1 LGIYIAAARK
11 KPPTIQSQRETWL
24 NLRKA
29 HQELGKTQLKAI
41 NPGIYRWLIRHD
53 RAWMNNH
60 LPENVIRSS
69 SSRSYVDWAARDEAL
84 VVRIERIARLLR
96 QRPGK
101 PVRVTRYAI
110 GREMGD
116 CTILSIA
123 LHKMPLTKAMID
135 TVTETTEAYAIR
147 RIHRVVEKLNQRN
160 SKFKRWELV
169 RAACLGKKIE
179 FLPAVEAALDDALAS
194 NARPN

>member
-1 LGIYIAAARK
+1 
-11 KPPTIQSQRETWL
+11 
-24 NLRKA
+24 
-29 HQELGKTQLKAI
+29 
-41 NPGIYRWLIRHD
+41 
-53 RAWMNNH
+53 
-60 LPENVIRSS
+60 
-69 SSRSYVDWAARDEAL
+69 
-84 VVRIERIARLLR
+84 
-96 QRPGK
+96 
-101 PVRVTRYAI
+101 
-110 GREMGD
+110 MGD